1 MKKQIFTL
9 LCACLMSGMLFA
21 QSTWFNDKDL
31 ALTGVYY
38 YPEHWVHPLRRIR
51 LGTIGTGRR

>member
-21 QSTWFNDKDL
+21 QSTLFNDKDL
-31 ALTGVYY
+31 TLTGVYY
-38 YPEHWVHPLRRIR
+38 YPEHWTKASGNATFKQMHELRI
-51 LGTIGTGRR
+51 

>member
-9 LCACLMSGMLFA
+9 LCTCLMSGMLFA

-31 ALTGVYY
+31 TLTGVYY
-38 YPEHWVHPLRRIR
+38 YPEHWDESQPASSRARS
-51 LGTIGTGRR
+51 